1 MRMEEIPSF
10 LISNGKKEG
19 ATDIAVKFEEND
31 ETMIRFSNNE
41 ITVTKNWREKE
52 VEIFVIAEK
61 GRAETRTGILS
72 TQNLR
77 ELIKR
82 LVNTARTSPPAEVYA
97 PLPTGPFEYDYSR
110 LEPSKGA
117 VPPERLIG
125 YVKKAIDSA
134 REAGAEKVAGS
145 LTFSIYKIS
154 VQTSGGVYAKE
165 QGTNLEVSVRAFS
178 SELASG
184 HSVSIARE
192 EEGFDPALAGRQ
204 AGEIADKALNPM
216 EGQPGRYDV
225 LLGPLVF
232 ADLISQ
238 LGERASAFL
247 IDAGQSFLADKI
259 GSQIASKELTL
270 HDDPIL
276 KGSYGLR
283 IFDDEGVPTRRN
295 TIVEKGK
302 LKTYL
307 HNSTTAKKSGVE
319 TTGNAGLLVPTPWN
333 LVIEPGNKKIEDI
346 LSTIDRGIY
355 ITNSW
360 YLRYQDYSKGDFS
373 TIPRDGMFLIRNG
386 ELTNPV
392 RNLRISDNILRIF
405 RNTARIS
412 RERQWI
418 KWWEVETPTLTPHAL
433 VTDLNLSKSTI

>member
-1 MRMEEIPSF
+1 MRMEDIPEF

-19 ATDIAVKFEEND
+19 ATDIAVKLEESD
-31 ETMIRFSNNE
+31 ETMVRFSNNE
-41 ITVTKNWREKE
+41 ITVTKNWREQE

-61 GRAETRTGILS
+61 GRAETRTGLLS
-72 TQNLR
+72 IQNLR

-82 LVNTARTSPPAEVYA
+82 LVNMARTSPPAEVYT
-97 PLPTGPFEYDYSR
+97 PLPTGPFEYDYSL

-117 VPPERLIG
+117 VPPERLID
-125 YVKKAIDSA
+125 YVKEAIDSA

-145 LTFSIYKIS
+145 LSSSISEIS

-165 QGTNLEVSVRAFS
+165 QGTNLEISVRAFS
-178 SELASG
+178 SEVASG

-192 EEGFDPALAGRQ
+192 EKGFDPALAGHQ
-204 AGEIADKALNPM
+204 AGKIADRALNPM
-216 EGQPGRYDV
+216 EGQPGRYDAF
-225 LLGPLVF
+225 LCPLVF
-232 ADLISQ
+232 ADLVSQ

-247 IDAGQSFLADKI
+247 VDAGQSFLADKI
-259 GSQIASKELTL
+259 GSQVASENLTL
-270 HDDPIL
+270 HDDPTV

-283 IFDDEGVPTRRN
+283 IFDDEGVPTQRN
-295 TIVEKGK
+295 TVVEKGK
-302 LKTYL
+302 LRTYL

-333 LVIEPGNKKIEDI
+333 LVVEPGSKKMEEI
-346 LSTIDRGIY
+346 LSKIDRGIY

-373 TIPRDGMFLIRNG
+373 TIPRDGMFLIRKG
-386 ELTNPV
+386 ELTRPV

-405 RNTARIS
+405 QNIVKIS
-412 RERQWI
+412 REREWI

-433 VTDLNLSKSTI
+433 VTDLNLSRSTL

>member
-10 LISNGKKEG
+10 LISNGKREG
-19 ATDIAVKFEEND
+19 ATDIAVKLDESD

-41 ITVTKNWREKE
+41 ITITKNWREKE
-52 VEIFVIAEK
+52 VEIFVMAEK
-61 GRAETRTGILS
+61 GRAGTRTGLLS
-72 TQNLR
+72 TQNLKK
-77 ELIKR
+77 LIKR
-82 LVNTARTSPPAEVYA
+82 LVNMAKTSPPAEVYA
-97 PLPTGPFEYDYSR
+97 PLPTGPFKYDYSL
-110 LEPSKGA
+110 LEPSKSI
-117 VPPERLIG
+117 VPPERLIEF
-125 YVKKAIDSA
+125 VKEAIDSA
-134 REAGAEKVAGS
+134 QEAGAEKVAGS
-145 LTFSIYKIS
+145 LTSSISEIS

-165 QGTNLEVSVRAFS
+165 QGTNLEISIRAFS
-178 SELASG
+178 SEVASG

-192 EEGFDPALAGRQ
+192 EEGFDPLLAGHQ
-204 AGEIADKALNPM
+204 AGEIADKALNPI
-216 EGQPGRYDV
+216 EGQPGRYDT

-259 GSQIASKELTL
+259 GSQVASKEITL
-270 HDDPIL
+270 HDDPIF

-283 IFDDEGVPTRRN
+283 IFDDEGVPTRKN

-333 LVIEPGNKKIEDI
+333 LVIESGGKKIEDI

-386 ELTNPV
+386 ELTQPV

-405 RNTARIS
+405 RNTAQIS

-418 KWWEVETPTLTPHAL
+418 RWWEVETPTLTPHAL
-433 VTDLNLSKSTI
+433 VTDLNLSKSTL